1 MPYDTSVLET
11 TRPRYFLG
19 DSRWLFYAALNVF
32 VGAVLTVG
40 AAMGGSVAELP
51 YLLLLFAICS
61 SPIPFIGPLNGAYAV
76 LAVAMAYHF
85 VEFGL
90 LDAVHLFSAPTNTA
104 AGDGLVSAGE
114 LLIMIGALVKVL
126 SFHAAVRFTKGGA
139 SGEVSKDWPPRILLA
154 LGVCMWLASSALNLY
169 QALYLQIDNSNA
181 ALNSAY
187 AKLGPWGTDAVLL
200 ITQYMGMMG
209 IMVLAYWWSVWNR
222 RGSTVLMLA
231 IIVVQLIVGWIID
244 TKEVAVGAPFIILLT
259 RFITLGRVPMR
270 WVIPSLL
277 GIVLVFPVLTAKRI
291 IVTEYLGMTR
301 AEALSHA
308 GEILWRAITEQNEV
322 SRGKY
327 GQKSQSFLERATD
340 KGAVEVFVAH
350 VGQDKPY
357 KMGATLDQLLY
368 VFVPRVVWSDKPG
381 GNSSQTFNRDFHL
394 SEDPDTHISP
404 TFLGELY
411 WNFGYIGAVI
421 GTALLGLIFGYVVKR
436 FDPSIG
442 TSITRVLVIIVTLY
456 ETAIGQGG
464 QIELAYVLWIR
475 MLVLIGL
482 MHLVLARPAGA
493 RPTLNPVG
501 TDADRGSPGPLPV
514 RPIRFENLLE

>member
-1 MPYDTSVLET
+1 MESMG
-11 TRPRYFLG
+11 PRYLLG
-19 DSRWLFYAALNVF
+19 ESRWLFYACLNLSL
-32 VGAVLTVG
+32 GAVLTVG
-40 AAMGGSVAELP
+40 AAMGGNFAELP

-61 SPIPFIGPLNGAYAV
+61 SPIPLIGALNGAYAV
-76 LAVAMAYHF
+76 LAVAMAFHF

-90 LDAVHLFSAPTNTA
+90 LDVVHLFSPSTNTLA
-104 AGDGLVSAGE
+104 STGLITGGE
-114 LLIMIGALVKVL
+114 LLIIIGALVKIIG
-126 SFHAAVRFTKGGA
+126 FHAAMRFTKKAPGLEA
-139 SGEVSKDWPPRILLA
+139 SRDWPPLVLLL
-154 LGVCMWLASSALNLY
+154 LGICMWLASSGLNLY

-181 ALNSAY
+181 ALGSAY

-200 ITQYMGMMG
+200 ITQYMGPMG

-222 RGSTVLMLA
+222 RGSTVLMLV
-231 IIVVQLIVGWIID
+231 IIAAQFVVGWIID

-270 WVIPSLL
+270 WVVPSIL

-291 IVTEYLGMTR
+291 IVTEYLGMSR
-301 AEALSHA
+301 AEALSHT
-308 GEILWRAITEQNEV
+308 GEILWRAITEQSEV
-322 SRGKY
+322 RQGKY

-340 KGAVEVFVAH
+340 KGAVEMFVAH

-357 KMGATLDQLLY
+357 KMGETLDQLLY
-368 VFVPRVVWSDKPG
+368 VFVPRVAWSDKPG
-381 GNSSQTFNRDFHL
+381 ANSSQTFNRDFHL

-411 WNFGYIGAVI
+411 WNFGYIGAVV
-421 GTALLGLIFGYVVKR
+421 GMTLFGVIFGYVVKR
-436 FDPSIG
+436 FDPSTG

-475 MLVLIGL
+475 TLVLIWI
-482 MHLVLARPAGA
+482 MHLLLARPTKHAL
-493 RPTLNPVG
+493 RSVEN
-501 TDADRGSPGPLPV
+501 DANRRESATSAV
-514 RPIRFENLLE
+514 RPLRFENLLD